1 MRASTISGLL
11 PILAASVNAQSNA
24 TGTPITGSLGNASV
38 VETNPPGVVYVATLP
53 ATAFTKDLYPDGSN
67 VKGQVSAVASPSGIG
82 VAFKISFSNLP
93 KDTTLGPFSYHIHV
107 MPVPADGDCTK
118 TLGHL
123 DPYIRGDKPPCD
135 FNIPQ
140 SCQVGDLAGKYG
152 KITTDP
158 FEASY
163 VDYFASTVD
172 GLGSFFGN
180 RSIVLHLANSTRITC
195 ANFVKASPGGSGATH
210 TRSAADSQLPTVP
223 LRRQILLRRLNVLLV
238 GD

>member
-1 MRASTISGLL
+1 
-11 PILAASVNAQSNA
+11 
-24 TGTPITGSLGNASV
+24 
-38 VETNPPGVVYVATLP
+38 
-53 ATAFTKDLYPDGSN
+53 
-67 VKGQVSAVASPSGIG
+67 
-82 VAFKISFSNLP
+82 
-93 KDTTLGPFSYHIHV
+93 

-210 TRSAADSQLPTVP
+210 TRSAADSQLPTGTRTSNSSNNTAGPTSPSAATATNSSATAQRVAGWG
-223 LRRQILLRRLNVLLV
+223 LMGALV
-238 GD
+238 AAMMLAL